1 MRSAYRKHHST
12 ETALLKVVNDIYQAT
27 DNKCEAVLVMV
38 DLSVAFDTIDHAIL
52 LDRLGYCYGF
62 SEMVLRWIES
72 HPQDRP
78 QCIALDKILSPPR
91 YLSCGVLQG
100 SVLGPLVFS
109 LYIADLEDIISADGF
124 DPMMYADDTQ
134 LYIFMRNHAVALA

>member
-1 MRSAYRKHHST
+1 M
-12 ETALLKVVNDIYQAT
+12 IYIRPLT
-27 DNKCEAVLVMV
+27 INSKLVLVMV

-52 LDRLGYCYGF
+52 LDRLGYYYGF

-72 HPQDRP
+72 HLQDRP

-91 YLSCGVLQG
+91 CLFCGVPQG

-109 LYIADLEDIISADGF
+109 LYIAPLEDIISADGF
-124 DPMMYADDTQ
+124 DAMMYADDTQ
-134 LYIFMRNHAVALA
+134 LHIFMRNGNHAVALA

>member
-1 MRSAYRKHHST
+1 M
-12 ETALLKVVNDIYQAT
+12 IYIRPLTINA
-27 DNKCEAVLVMV
+27 KLVLVMV

-62 SEMVLRWIES
+62 SEVILRWIE
-72 HPQDRP
+72 HLQDRP

-91 YLSCGVLQG
+91 YLSCGVPQG

-109 LYIADLEDIISADGF
+109 LYIAPLEDIISADGF
-124 DPMMYADDTQ
+124 DAMMYTDDTQ
-134 LYIFMRNHAVALA
+134 LHIFMRNGNHAVALA